1 MIRFQNTGTAPAINI
16 FIYDTLDSNV
26 DPSTVFPGACSHP
39 FDYFEIIG
47 NVLKWSFLGINLID
61 SVANEAAS
69 HGFVKF
75 SVSQKNGNLLGTYI
89 INNAGIVFDF
99 NAPVITND
107 VIVLIDS
114 VTSIVELSEN
124 FSIKYFPN
132 PVKDELFLI
141 LPENINPV
149 KCEVADMS
157 GKIVYSI
164 DAVNTNINNGTL
176 KFSLK
181 HLSAGTYNLTVTEKK
196 SGKKGSG
203 LIIKQ

>member
-47 NVLKWSFLGINLID
+47 NVLKWSFLGINLTD
-61 SVANEAAS
+61 SVTNEAAS

-75 SVSQKNGNLLGTYI
+75 SVSQKNGNLLGTNI

-107 VIVLIDS
+107 VVVLIDS
-114 VTSIVELSEN
+114 LTSIVELTEK
-124 FSIKYFPN
+124 FSYRYFPN
-132 PVKDELFLI
+132 PVKDELYLV
-141 LPENINPV
+141 LPENINLV
-149 KCEVADMS
+149 RCDIVGMS
-157 GKIVYSI
+157 GKVVYSI
-164 DAVNTNINNGTL
+164 DAGNTGNNNTL
-176 KFSLK
+176 KLTLK
-181 HLSAGTYNLTVTEKK
+181 HLSAGTYNLSVTDRN
-196 SGKKGSG
+196 SGKKVSE